1 MADKEIIKALEN
13 EIHLVEYVDGFSADN
28 VSLELLKNTLDLIT
42 RQQAEIERLKIIYTV
57 KFNEKEIEQIKD
69 DILQDVEYNI
79 NNIKSEAVKEFA
91 KRLKDYLRQQPK
103 WNISRDNYKN
113 VGFSYDEVFF
123 GIDHIIKEI
132 EES

>member
-1 MADKEIIKALEN
+1 MTDKEIIKALEN

-28 VSLELLKNTLDLIT
+28 VSLELLKNTLDLI
-42 RQQAEIERLKIIYTV
+42 
-57 KFNEKEIEQIKD
+57 
-69 DILQDVEYNI
+69 LQDVEYNI

-103 WNISRDNYKN
+103 WSISRDNYKN

-132 EES
+132 EEG